1 MCGLSCCFGSE
12 GGGRIVFPS
21 QFFFPLN
28 MFQQLA
34 NSYLLIRTDV
44 FSHSWVVLPTKFLS
58 VQAFR
63 VFFFFVVHLLFLIVR
78 FRLRFS
84 HSRQMYLNGRK
95 LNCFAKKND
104 AVCSLRFLS
113 DESAGMYLVSRPRL
127 SDKRTA
133 HRTQIGL
140 SYRDRVRNF
149 CQLLHSSL
157 AHLATAFPSPTS
169 KRMKTYSVP
178 KEDYDISTRNEISL
192 QNNFQIAKYFF
203 ERIMLGRAVPVHV
216 RPQNVCPITWGNSDS
231 FAISISWLH
240 PQLNRS
246 AIEEYLFN
254 RRGSLVSHAPV
265 RTVLPTL
272 RTNSK
277 ILIPAHTVECFRLLF
292 TFLELQLFQ
301 VQIMHYRPSPSLW
314 TWCFLILKAFCEYC
328 IA

>member
-149 CQLLHSSL
+149 CQLLHSIHS
-157 AHLATAFPSPTS
+157 AFVSCFILPLHIW
-169 KRMKTYSVP
+169 RLHFLRQL
-178 KEDYDISTRNEISL
+178 RNEWRHIV
-192 QNNFQIAKYFF
+192 FPRKTMIF
-203 ERIMLGRAVPVHV
+203 
-216 RPQNVCPITWGNSDS
+216 
-231 FAISISWLH
+231 LH
-240 PQLNRS
+240 GMKSPSKTTFRS
-246 AIEEYLFN
+246 PN
-254 RRGSLVSHAPV
+254 
-265 RTVLPTL
+265 
-272 RTNSK
+272 
-277 ILIPAHTVECFRLLF
+277 
-292 TFLELQLFQ
+292 TFLNE
-301 VQIMHYRPSPSLW
+301 
-314 TWCFLILKAFCEYC
+314 
-328 IA
+328 